1 MDFGSIFIDFLLPH
15 SMAEVAKIVD
25 SFYVF
30 YRFLIFWQL
39 GSWVDFGIDF

>member
-1 MDFGSIFIDFLLPH
+1 MDFESIFIDFLLKH
-15 SMAEVAKIVD
+15 GMAEVAKIVD
-25 SFYVF
+25 SCIFF